1 VPTKLDLRPAPRSD
15 RDSTALAVEQAPV
28 DSGGGELLR
37 CLYAGGDQ
45 LYGLPV
51 ERVGALLAASDRL
64 ILHYSSR
71 NKRDHQRLTVLRIAA
86 TFIGLCFLSLLVLGL
101 FHTNRHRDLLRVMF
115 FYSCGLSGLVAI
127 GVGIRHQFG
136 TLNYGWEVS
145 RNIDFVS
152 REVIS
157 TIRTFGKRPEFDERR
172 LPFDQLAL
180 VCHVN
185 YHWESG
191 PTLDLS
197 LVEKDQIPASRAE
210 YDRRLCSLLMFP
222 DPPDGTIPAEVMNI
236 VDGFVARTGALFVDL
251 VHEPRVIRERRAT
264 ADGAQL
270 APLRRERP
278 SRARRR
284 ARRAER
290 AAMQQA
296 IRGP

>member
-1 VPTKLDLRPAPRSD
+1 VPTKLDLGPVP
-15 RDSTALAVEQAPV
+15 RDSTAGLAVEQAPV
-28 DSGGGELLR
+28 DAGGGELLR

-71 NKRDHQRLTVLRIAA
+71 NKRDHRRQTVVRAVG
-86 TFIGLCFLSLLVLGL
+86 TFVGLCFLLLLVLGL
-101 FHTNRHRDLLRVMF
+101 FHTNKHRDLLRDIL

-127 GVGIRHQFG
+127 GVGVRHQFG
-136 TLNYGWEVS
+136 TTNYGWEVR

-157 TIRTFGKRPEFDERR
+157 TIRTFGKQPEFHEWRI
-172 LPFDQLAL
+172 PFDELAL

-197 LVEKDQIPASRAE
+197 LVEKDRIPKSRAE
-210 YDRRLCSLLMFP
+210 HHGWICSLLMFRN
-222 DPPDGTIPAEVMNI
+222 PPEGLIPAEVMNI
-236 VDGFVARTGALFVDL
+236 VDGFVARTGSTAAFRVSGATI
-251 VHEPRVIRERRAT
+251 EPKPT
-264 ADGAQL
+264 
-270 APLRRERP
+270 
-278 SRARRR
+278 
-284 ARRAER
+284 
-290 AAMQQA
+290 
-296 IRGP
+296 